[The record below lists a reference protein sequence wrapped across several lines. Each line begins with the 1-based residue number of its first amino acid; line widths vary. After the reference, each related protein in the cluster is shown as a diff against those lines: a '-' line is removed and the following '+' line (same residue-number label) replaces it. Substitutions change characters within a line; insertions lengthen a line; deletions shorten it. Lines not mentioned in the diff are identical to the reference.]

1 MKNITLAVA
10 ALLILSS
17 RGFAAVQVMPL
28 TDMAFAH
35 SVAEIIEPFQAKDA
49 FASAGVCGIVDA
61 KFFRPFSVEESIEAL
76 KPCFEA
82 LSAVYG
88 TELSLKPE
96 AKGLVLETG
105 LTTLGSPLLR
115 DLEQGLSRRDHR
127 LLGHPVIV
135 RRAMVPS
142 RMSRVQEVIEACM
155 KPMVIRKIETGAD
168 FLKVYGGCLAQ
179 DKAIK
184 EVRASASQKLGLTV
198 LAAGDQPQ
206 VESLTGMVSV
216 LALNGRV
223 ELQVIAYSE
232 QLNLP

>member
-1 MKNITLAVA
+1 MNNITLAVA
-10 ALLILSS
+10 GLLLLAS
-17 RGFAAVQVMPL
+17 RGFAATQIMPL
-28 TDMAFAH
+28 TDSAFAH
-35 SVAEIIEPFQAKDA
+35 SVAEVIEPFQAKDA

-61 KFFRPFSVEESIEAL
+61 KFFRPFSVAETVEQL
-76 KPCFEA
+76 KPCFDA
-82 LSAVYG
+82 LAAIYG

-115 DLEQGLSRRDHR
+115 DLQLGLSRRDNR
-127 LLGHPVIV
+127 LLGHPIIV

-142 RMSRVQEVIEACM
+142 RSSRVQDVIDGCM
-155 KPMVIRKIETGAD
+155 KPMVLRKIETGAD
-168 FLKVYGGCLAQ
+168 FLKVYGACLAQ

-184 EVRASASQKLGLTV
+184 EVRPSASRKLGLTV

-206 VESLTGMVSV
+206 VESLTGVVSV
-216 LALNGRV
+216 IALNGRV
-223 ELQVIAYSE
+223 ELQVIAYSG